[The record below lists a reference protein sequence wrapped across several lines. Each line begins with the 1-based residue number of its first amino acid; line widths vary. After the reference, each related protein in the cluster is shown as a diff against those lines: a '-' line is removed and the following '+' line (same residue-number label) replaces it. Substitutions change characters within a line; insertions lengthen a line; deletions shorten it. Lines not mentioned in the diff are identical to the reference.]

1 MGGHRL
7 VGVFV
12 MKLRE
17 REGEAL
23 GDLDGALDRM
33 LLAAKQLQ
41 HLLDRLEMTLAID
54 LEPEAR
60 FRDGAFFAD
69 AGQDI
74 LQHAPVGMV
83 IEHVIGGD
91 ERCPVLA
98 CRFRKRVE
106 PRPLAGLA
114 QHARRQIGRLI
125 DPATDLGHDGKEG
138 RLRHPRRRHDRE
150 QRAVLEFC
158 HIIEG
163 EDAFALRGAPL
174 PARHQPG
181 EPAIGGPVLG
191 QARGLQS
198 R

>member
-1 MGGHRL
+1 MDGEEIARIVELLDQRQLLLEHRPDLGRNDVRIAFARARPGQFGEMLLRREMGGHRL
-7 VGVFV
+7 VGIFV
-12 MKLRE
+12 MKLRQ

-91 ERCPVLA
+91 ERCPCLRA
-98 CRFRKRVE
+98 ASASALSR
-106 PRPLAGLA
+106 
-114 QHARRQIGRLI
+114 ARS
-125 DPATDLGHDGKEG
+125 P
-138 RLRHPRRRHDRE
+138 
-150 QRAVLEFC
+150 
-158 HIIEG
+158 
-163 EDAFALRGAPL
+163 ALRSMLA
-174 PARHQPG
+174 AR
-181 EPAIGGPVLG
+181 
-191 QARGLQS
+191 
-198 R
+198 